1 MLFDQARR
9 YEPSIIF
16 FDEIDGL
23 APVRSVKQDQIH
35 ASIVSTLLALM
46 DGLDSRGQVVVI
58 GATNRPDAI
67 DPALRR
73 PGRFDRELAFP
84 LPDSSARRAILDIHT
99 TTWKPPLVP
108 EMKEWIINQSVGYCG
123 ADIKALC
130 AEATIMSLR
139 RAYPQ
144 VYTSNER
151 LELDPSSLR
160 LTKGDFAA
168 SFSRIVP
175 ASRRAASSS
184 SNPASTGHATDGMSG
199 ICSLLLQQNVD
210 AVMKKVR
217 EVFLPAAD
225 KNVGLVTGA
234 LNSDLSRPACVLS
247 SSSSSST
254 SSSMEVDGD
263 TRSVC
268 NRQDNDLLV
277 ERGDKEEWLAALTDV
292 SPADLQ
298 GARVQPECQVGEVPR
313 AAAGKDCIDKDA
325 GEEKKFSVSS
335 SSFLW
340 DATYSSSIS
349 RVMLTGTSRCVRR
362 FILAMSS
369 LRYCAV
375 LCCVVLNRALL
386 RCITATMAC
395 DDCAGRDVRDVSA
408 RRSRRGPASLDILC
422 LPARYTGSHVSVR
435 CRR

>member
-1 MLFDQARR
+1 VFSLQTLTARALANSLCASNSPGLSGPPGSSGSTGHHPGAPGGQPRKVSFFMRKGADCLSKWLGEGERQLRLLFDQARR
-9 YEPSIIF
+9 YQPSIIF

-84 LPDSSARRAILDIHT
+84 LPDATARRAILDIHT
-99 TTWKPPLVP
+99 TKWTPQLVP

-151 LELDPSSLR
+151 LDLDPASLV

-175 ASRRAASSS
+175 ASRRASSSS
-184 SNPASTGHATDGMSG
+184 SNTASIGNGIDGMNG
-199 ICSLLLQQNVD
+199 ICSILLQENVD
-210 AVMKKVR
+210 ATMKKVR
-217 EVFLPAAD
+217 QVFLPASD
-225 KNVGLVTGA
+225 KGVGLVVGAATGA
-234 LNSDLSRPACVLS
+234 EQSKPTCEMTVASGAI
-247 SSSSSST
+247 ST
-254 SSSMEVDGD
+254 SSMDTTDNGDGD
-263 TRSVC
+263 GDGSALDTEIV
-268 NRQDNDLLV
+268 V

-292 SPADLQ
+292 TPAELRKLRE
-298 GARVQPECQVGEVPR
+298 GGGEVVQEGSEHDEETAR
-313 AAAGKDCIDKDA
+313 MEDA
-325 GEEKKFSVSS
+325 GDDDPFSSLS

-340 DATYSSSIS
+340 DPSYSSSIS
-349 RVMLTGTSRCVRR
+349 RVMLTG
-362 FILAMSS
+362 ASS
-369 LRYCAV
+369 A
-375 LCCVVLNRALL
+375 
-386 RCITATMAC
+386 
-395 DDCAGRDVRDVSA
+395 
-408 RRSRRGPASLDILC
+408 P
-422 LPARYTGSHVSVR
+422 
-435 CRR
+435 